1 MRATVQGEKQLFSM
15 PNNTAIMVSFAAC
28 FALRLSSQIA
38 AAGTSS
44 SAAAGTAAASIAAL
58 APSVRTLVEELS
70 DVLDK
75 IGNITRHRNGM
86 CGLYARY
93 LRILVRK
100 AAAETGG
107 GGLSA
112 VARGGLGTAF
122 GRQQVFAETSAASTS
137 RLANF
142 GGGTGGA
149 LSANGGSVSTPGGL
163 GTVGAFAVPQPPPQ
177 TPGGLGPYE
186 QAAAGSTP
194 SWGPVGGAGDGAEL
208 FQFSS
213 MSGDQIVEALNRAGG
228 EFDVGNGGGGM
239 FGGGGLGGG
248 TAGGGGNGGF
258 GWDEA
263 TGLDFLP
270 AWNNWPDFGF

>member
-1 MRATVQGEKQLFSM
+1 M

-38 AAGTSS
+38 AAGTTTTSS
-44 SAAAGTAAASIAAL
+44 SAAGPAAAHIAAL

-107 GGLSA
+107 GVAGAA
-112 VARGGLGTAF
+112 VRGGGGGGLGTAF
-122 GRQQVFAETSAASTS
+122 GRQQMFAETSAASTS

-142 GGGTGGA
+142 GGGGGGA
-149 LSANGGSVSTPGGL
+149 LNGGGHGGL
-163 GTVGAFAVPQPPPQ
+163 NSVGAFGVPQPPP
-177 TPGGLGPYE
+177 THGMPVYE
-186 QAAAGSTP
+186 QAAGGSGP
-194 SWGPVGGAGDGAEL
+194 SWGSVGGEGGGGDGAEL

-213 MSGDQIVEALNRAGG
+213 MSGDQIVEALSRAGG
-228 EFDVGNGGGGM
+228 EFDPGNGGVGM
-239 FGGGGLGGG
+239 FGAGGLGGG
-248 TAGGGGNGGF
+248 VAGGAGGANGGF

-263 TGLDFLP
+263 VGLDFLP
-270 AWNNWPDFGF
+270 AWNTWPDFGF